1 MNDEQN
7 HGELHLLRI
16 SGINGPLPNVPVI
29 IRKSV
34 QSFIGGRIE
43 GAFPEANRA
52 TYALKVRS
60 LRQFKRLLTMKE
72 LIDGTLVQVTEHP
85 TLNTTRCVVSCRDVV
100 DVPEADILEELKE
113 QGLKDVRRITC
124 RVDNTRENT
133 PSIIITCRG
142 TNRPDYIYFGY
153 IRCRTRPYYPSPMQ
167 CFNCWALGH
176 TKLRCQSK
184 TATCGKCSGDHPIPE
199 NRACTNESY
208 CKLCQ
213 SNEYGILVDPARN
226 TN

>member
-1 MNDEQN
+1 MVLSPERGAAMAASSWGPTPSSWGDGQPRVTSQIDGSYTGATLPAYMDGEQN

-16 SGINGPLPNVPVI
+16 SGINGPLPNVPFI

-34 QSFIGGRIE
+34 QSFFGGRIE

-72 LIDGTLVQVTEHP
+72 LIDGTFVQVTEHP

-113 QGLKDVRRITC
+113 QGVKDVRRITR
-124 RVDNTRENT
+124 RVDNQRENT
-133 PSIIITCRG
+133 PSGSTG
-142 TNRPDYIYFGY
+142 
-153 IRCRTRPYYPSPMQ
+153 
-167 CFNCWALGH
+167 L
-176 TKLRCQSK
+176 
-184 TATCGKCSGDHPIPE
+184 
-199 NRACTNESY
+199 
-208 CKLCQ
+208 
-213 SNEYGILVDPARN
+213 
-226 TN
+226 